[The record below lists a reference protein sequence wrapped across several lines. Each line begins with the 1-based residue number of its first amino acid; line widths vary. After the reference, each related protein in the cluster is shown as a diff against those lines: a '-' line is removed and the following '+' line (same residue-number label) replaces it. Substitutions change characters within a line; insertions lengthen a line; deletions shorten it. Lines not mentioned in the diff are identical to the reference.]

1 MANYSLSG
9 IKLNV
14 FLGNQDKAKDELAK
28 LIKTLENNTIK
39 INVDFKDV
47 KEQLDTITKTY
58 EQATK
63 TQENAVSKSQATIK
77 KIYKSSNAEIKS
89 MVEEQRKLLESQ
101 YGNKGK
107 VNYTYATDQFGNSN
121 ITGAFI
127 EIKNQAQETEKVMFG
142 LRESVKTVGNEIQKI
157 YTFDATGK
165 KEILNL
171 SQANKDLNK
180 FNNTVSNTRKKYE
193 NEINKLINKNKELAS
208 DKGIIEFKNRLKN
221 LDKFE
226 FDDLQQEL
234 KELQLQ
240 FNKLKIDFQE
250 TGTLSQTSDNL
261 FKRVGQYFTATSIYY
276 EMSNAIR
283 YAIENIR
290 SLDTSLVELSKVSS
304 ITRDEFSSF
313 VNEANKIGNE
323 LGKTSKDVIDA
334 VTNFQRA
341 GYALEDSKELAKS
354 ALTMVNISENMKDA
368 GDNAAALVNILKG
381 YKMEVSEVSKIN
393 DIYNNISNNM
403 AVNFDTLV
411 SGTREIAGLMNIYG
425 NSLENTASMITSITE
440 IMGSSG
446 EETANALK
454 TISMRLAGFNDQG
467 EKDVQLVAKLNDE
480 FQKIANMSL
489 TDVNGRLKS
498 TFEIVDEYSKK
509 VKELNLSNE
518 TQSYLGE
525 LVAGKHRASYWTAM
539 VQNFDSARKAMEYAN
554 NSLNSSIEEQEAYI
568 RSLDGQIEIL
578 KSSLMSLS
586 YNSVN
591 TDWVINIVKGTNEIV
606 KLIDKIGLANI
617 AMATFVGYLSAKGK
631 MGIFNS
637 VINSMVSSITSYT
650 TSVTG
655 ATATT
660 IAFGTAMK
668 ALTGIGIFAGVMTG
682 VAIFD
687 QLNVTIEE
695 QRQKVGKL
703 KSGYDELVSKIENLK
718 SIENPTEGNER
729 QIALLERELELQ
741 EKLLAIET
749 ERLTKKQF
757 DATYGSIQSDL
768 DALQTSLKLYEDTQN
783 KILESGGNASQFA
796 TLESREQD
804 LLKYA
809 QKANET
815 LTSLMDVY
823 DDLDD
828 TQKEQADVMIKQA
841 EAVLKLADDILGL
854 NVNTKKQTDANNEL
868 GNSIDRLSVEALTN
882 EVSSLSEAYDDNVE
896 KIELL
901 NKAVNSLAEG
911 QTLTG
916 DTLLLLLNAFPSL
929 RDEVAET
936 NGVYSISKE
945 ALLELKNQA
954 VDTFGAMVNDQR
966 TATNEAIANAKTRIS
981 AYQKELE
988 QLKKL
993 AQGQMSLY
1001 TLQNQ
1006 NKANMGYGDIVGY
1019 SKNSKNSKKII
1030 ENNEA
1035 IKQKENQIKQEQ
1047 AEMQKYLDLL
1057 NQIEIKEQDFEIA
1070 TSTGNTKKGSNI
1082 SNKKSKSKKDKDS
1095 FEKYYSQLIDE
1106 TIDTILSENERLE
1119 DAIAFAQEKLAN
1131 AELKGDTKQQEV
1143 LNKQILEFT
1152 KQKKEI
1158 SHKMA
1163 EELRKV
1169 GNDVRIQLGNM
1180 NIKGY
1185 KNFNFANLTELD
1197 VAKITQS
1204 FDKAMVGASDTVKA
1218 NIEVQKNKFQEL
1230 ADVVLRIYGE
1240 EIPNLQKQ
1248 WWAED
1253 TNYRQQQIDKIH
1265 EIADL
1270 EKRAYDDKVK
1280 RIQLEQML
1288 MDDSGKEYQA
1298 KEEEKYQLL
1307 LGLKLRYEDKIS
1319 QLKAQ
1324 GLSQESEDVR
1334 KYVDLWTDAE
1344 EELVNMRKSMAERQ
1358 REIGLKGYEERL
1370 KVLNDQKAAIKTISD
1385 LTIQMIKKEIE
1396 IKKKAFQE
1404 EIDGYQAVIN
1414 KKKESLRKEK
1424 EDNDYKKELSE
1435 IEKQEEILNNKI
1447 AELSL
1452 DNSGDMNE
1460 KRLELEEELR
1470 ELLEKKEE
1478 LQNDKSLQNKEDLL
1492 DQELEAFEKEKQE
1505 EIDKLDEYLDKEGQ
1519 LRQDALDM
1527 IKRNNKEMYEKLL
1540 EYNATY
1546 GDAMQE
1552 DIVKAWGL
1560 ATDAANEFNNGQ
1572 MDLLDILKDVTD
1584 EMAEQ
1589 VRLQDE
1595 LKNAHWTD
1603 IPLGNNTENS
1613 PSGSGSTGGS
1623 SWHDKKDKIAKQM
1636 QSNSKEWFNASDEQ
1650 KKKLAQENEKLGQQI
1665 GAWKGSD
1672 GEWWIMVNGK
1682 RMKLYDSIGVR
1693 HTGIETG
1700 FVGGKALSKGSQ
1712 EFMKLMRGEEFNILK
1727 AGEIVA
1733 NPRQMDNVMNKVIPG
1748 MLARNSKTSEL
1759 KIEGDLCSIVI
1770 NGNADKDTIKL
1781 LRKETDRIANY
1792 TLDKLKGVM
1801 NLGY

>member
-1 MANYSLSG
+1 MADYSLSG
-9 IKLNV
+9 IKLSV
-14 FLGNQDKAKDELAK
+14 FLGNKDKAKSELTK

-39 INVDFKDV
+39 ISVDFKDV
-47 KEQLDTITKTY
+47 KEQLNTITKVY
-58 EQATK
+58 EQSVNA
-63 TQENAVSKSQATIK
+63 QENAVSRSQAVIK
-77 KIYKSSNAEIKS
+77 KIYKSSNAEIKA
-89 MVEEQRKLLESQ
+89 MVEEQRKLLETQ

-107 VNYTYATDQFGNSN
+107 VNYTYATDSFGNSN
-121 ITGAFI
+121 ITSAFI
-127 EIKNQAQETEKVMFG
+127 EIKNKAQETEKVMFG
-142 LRESVKTVGNEIQKI
+142 LQESIKSVGNEVQKI
-157 YTFDATGK
+157 YTFNATGK
-165 KEILNL
+165 KEIINL
-171 SQANKDLNK
+171 SQADKDLNK

-221 LDKFE
+221 LDNFE
-226 FDDLQQEL
+226 FDGLEQEL

-240 FNKLKIDFQE
+240 FNKLKISFQE
-250 TGTLSQTSDNL
+250 TGALSHTSDNL

-276 EMSNAIR
+276 EMSQAIR

-290 SLDTSLVELSKVSS
+290 SLDTSLVELSKVSA

-440 IMGSSG
+440 IMGTSG

-489 TDVNGRLKS
+489 TDVNGQLKS

-518 TQSYLGE
+518 VQSYLGE

-668 ALTGIGIFAGVMTG
+668 ALTGIGIFAGVMAG

-868 GNSIDRLSVEALTN
+868 GNSIDRLSVEELTK

-945 ALLELKNQA
+945 ALLKLKNQA
-954 VDTFGAMVNDQR
+954 VDTFSTMVDNQR
-966 TATNEAIANAKTRIS
+966 TTTNEAIANAKTRI
-981 AYQKELE
+981 AGYRKELE
-988 QLKKL
+988 DLKKL

-1001 TLQNQ
+1001 ALQNQ

-1019 SKNSKNSKKII
+1019 SKNSKNSKEII

-1095 FEKYYSQLIDE
+1095 FEKYYSQLIE
-1106 TIDTILSENERLE
+1106 EKIDVILSENERLE
-1119 DAIAFAQEKLAN
+1119 DAIVFAQEKLAN
-1131 AELKGDTKQQEV
+1131 AELKGDTKQQEI

-1152 KQKKEI
+1152 KQKKEL

-1185 KNFNFANLTELD
+1185 ENFNFANLTELD
-1197 VAKITQS
+1197 VAKIKQS
-1204 FDKAMVGASDTVKA
+1204 YDKLAVGASDSVKA
-1218 NIEVQKNKFQEL
+1218 NIEVQKSMFQEL
-1230 ADVVLRIYGE
+1230 ANVVIRIYGE

-1248 WWAED
+1248 WWSED
-1253 TNYRQQQIDKIH
+1253 TNHRQQQIDAIH
-1265 EIADL
+1265 KIADI

-1307 LGLKLRYEDKIS
+1307 LGLKLRYEDKIR

-1334 KYVDLWTDAE
+1334 KYVDLWVDAE
-1344 EELVNMRKSMAERQ
+1344 EELLNMRKSMAERQ

-1424 EDNDYKKELSE
+1424 EDKDYKKELSE

-1748 MLARNSKTSEL
+1748 MLARNSKTPEL

>member
-77 KIYKSSNAEIKS
+77 KIYKSSNAEIKA

-107 VNYTYATDQFGNSN
+107 VNYTYATDSFGNSN
-121 ITGAFI
+121 ITSAFI
-127 EIKNQAQETEKVMFG
+127 EIKNKAQETEKVMFG
-142 LRESVKTVGNEIQKI
+142 LQESIKSVGNEIQKI
-157 YTFDATGK
+157 YTFNATGK
-165 KEILNL
+165 KEIINL
-171 SQANKDLNK
+171 SQADKDLNK

-354 ALTMVNISENMKDA
+354 ALTMANISENMKDA

-489 TDVNGRLKS
+489 TDVNGQLKS

-668 ALTGIGIFAGVMTG
+668 ALTGIGIFAGVMAG

-868 GNSIDRLSVEALTN
+868 GNSIDRLSVEALTK

-901 NKAVNSLAEG
+901 NKAVNSLADG
-911 QTLTG
+911 QTLTS
-916 DTLLLLLNAFPSL
+916 DTILSLLEKFPSL
-929 RDEVAET
+929 RDEVTET

-945 ALLELKNQA
+945 ALLKLKNQA
-954 VDTFGAMVNDQR
+954 VDTFSTMVDNQR
-966 TATNEAIANAKTRIS
+966 TTTNEAIANAKTRI
-981 AYQKELE
+981 AGYRKELE
-988 QLKKL
+988 DLKKL

-1001 TLQNQ
+1001 ALQNQ

-1131 AELKGDTKQQEV
+1131 AELKGDTKQQKA

-1152 KQKKEI
+1152 KQKKEL

-1185 KNFNFANLTELD
+1185 ENFNFANLTTLD
-1197 VAKITQS
+1197 VSKIVQS
-1204 FDKAMVGASDTVKA
+1204 YDKDMVGASDAVKA

-1248 WWAED
+1248 WWSED
-1253 TNYRQQQIDKIH
+1253 TSYNQQRIDTIH
-1265 EIADL
+1265 KIADL
-1270 EKRAYDDKVK
+1270 EKRAYDDKLK
-1280 RIQLEQML
+1280 QYELEQML
-1288 MDDSGKEYQA
+1288 YAEDSDEYRAIEQQKLDD
-1298 KEEEKYQLL
+1298 L
-1307 LGLKLRYEDKIS
+1307 LGLQKSYLDKVRA
-1319 QLKAQ
+1319 LKEL
-1324 GLSQESEDVR
+1324 GLSLEQEDVR
-1334 KYVDLWTDAE
+1334 KYIDMYMDLEQQRITMIRQSAEQRKQIEVKANQEAMDDLRDVQNSPKELLDMVMQMLRQETEDRKEELDKQLENKKDALKEEYDAE
-1344 EELVNMRKSMAERQ
+1344 KKAIEDKLDLIRKEADERKKALQKEQDERNYNRGLEEKQKQIKDVEDKLLALSNDDSIQALKKRKELEAELAKYKQELEDYQYDHQISIREDAIDEELEAQEDK
-1358 REIGLKGYEERL
+1358 
-1370 KVLNDQKAAIKTISD
+1370 LNKELEALDDRYDKELD
-1385 LTIQMIKKEIE
+1385 MLDKKHKQE
-1396 IKKKAFQE
+1396 IKKYE
-1404 EIDGYQAVIN
+1404 EMLSSQ
-1414 KKKESLRKEK
+1414 KKLRE
-1424 EDNDYKKELSE
+1424 EALRL
-1435 IEKQEEILNNKI
+1435 IEKGE
-1447 AELSL
+1447 
-1452 DNSGDMNE
+1452 
-1460 KRLELEEELR
+1460 R
-1470 ELLEKKEE
+1470 ELY
-1478 LQNDKSLQNKEDLL
+1478 
-1492 DQELEAFEKEKQE
+1492 
-1505 EIDKLDEYLDKEGQ
+1505 DKLIAWNDEYGVTNVSPLCT
-1519 LRQDALDM
+1519 
-1527 IKRNNKEMYEKLL
+1527 EMCIEKH
-1540 EYNATY
+1540 TY
-1546 GDAMQE
+1546 MQ
-1552 DIVKAWGL
+1552 
-1560 ATDAANEFNNGQ
+1560 
-1572 MDLLDILKDVTD
+1572 
-1584 EMAEQ
+1584 
-1589 VRLQDE
+1589 
-1595 LKNAHWTD
+1595 
-1603 IPLGNNTENS
+1603 
-1613 PSGSGSTGGS
+1613 
-1623 SWHDKKDKIAKQM
+1623 
-1636 QSNSKEWFNASDEQ
+1636 
-1650 KKKLAQENEKLGQQI
+1650 
-1665 GAWKGSD
+1665 
-1672 GEWWIMVNGK
+1672 
-1682 RMKLYDSIGVR
+1682 
-1693 HTGIETG
+1693 
-1700 FVGGKALSKGSQ
+1700 
-1712 EFMKLMRGEEFNILK
+1712 
-1727 AGEIVA
+1727 
-1733 NPRQMDNVMNKVIPG
+1733 VIPKATHHNTQMRQVVCDG
-1748 MLARNSKTSEL
+1748 TKVEKN
-1759 KIEGDLCSIVI
+1759 V
-1770 NGNADKDTIKL
+1770 
-1781 LRKETDRIANY
+1781 
-1792 TLDKLKGVM
+1792 
-1801 NLGY
+1801 